1 MKPTHPRKLKS
12 RIMWADP
19 IGNCNASR
27 TKEHWATVPVLVT
40 PLPSRQ
46 SARALK
52 KFLDMGEAERVEAM
66 AKALSGVHPIWLR
79 ADLARDI
86 HRAIFGPPI

>member
-1 MKPTHPRKLKS
+1 
-12 RIMWADP
+12 MWADP
-19 IGNCNASR
+19 DGTIWKTRLS
-27 TKEHWATVPVLVT
+27 WAAPVLVI

-86 HRAIFGPPI
+86 HRAIFGPPS